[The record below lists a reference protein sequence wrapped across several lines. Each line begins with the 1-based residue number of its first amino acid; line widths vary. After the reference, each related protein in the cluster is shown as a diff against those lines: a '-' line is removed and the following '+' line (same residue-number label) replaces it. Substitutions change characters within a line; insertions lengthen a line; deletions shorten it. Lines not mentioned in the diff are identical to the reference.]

1 MTKKTHCQ
9 EHNIDTAGGGSPARP
24 ACVMT
29 GDSHKSVIYKRRT
42 EERNPLIAEKK
53 QSVLGT
59 FMQKLFLPFF
69 SLLFSFFFKG
79 RVSLCSL
86 GCPGIQSVDQ
96 GSLKLRD
103 PPVFASHAGIK
114 FKFMTK
120 NLF

>member
-69 SLLFSFFFKG
+69 SLLFSFFLKAGFLC
-79 RVSLCSL
+79 VVWAVLEFSL
-86 GCPGIQSVDQ
+86 
-96 GSLKLRD
+96 
-103 PPVFASHAGIK
+103 
-114 FKFMTK
+114 
-120 NLF
+120 